1 VVVLRRFALVGF
13 VIAIAVA
20 PARAEQRRDACDF
33 GEVPYC
39 VAAAVLMVVPSVSTV
54 FNGESLH
61 GGAVW
66 ELPLTT
72 YDVRHV
78 IAPSIA
84 LYDDM
89 AVPLVR
95 AVYRFRPWPKEQLS
109 GLPQRAGPDL
119 AAGIGAWW
127 HPDGG
132 GPRVEL
138 RGFLSVFHATAAY
151 ELDVT
156 ETAHAFELRL
166 GLEFPL
172 PLL

>member
-1 VVVLRRFALVGF
+1 VLRRFAAVGL
-13 VIAIAVA
+13 VIAIATV

-33 GEVPYC
+33 GEIPYC
-39 VAAAVLMVVPSVSTV
+39 IVAAVLTVVPSASAVVS
-54 FNGESLH
+54 GGSWH

-66 ELPLTT
+66 EVPFTT
-72 YDVRHV
+72 HDVRHI

-89 AVPLVR
+89 ALPLLR
-95 AVYRFRPWPKEQLS
+95 AVYRFRPWPKEYLS
-109 GLPQRAGPDL
+109 GLPRRSGPDL
-119 AAGIGAWW
+119 AAGIGGWW
-127 HPDGG
+127 YPDGA

-138 RGFLSVFHATAAY
+138 RGFWSVLHVTAAY
-151 ELDVT
+151 ELDVID
-156 ETAHAFELRL
+156 TASVFELRL